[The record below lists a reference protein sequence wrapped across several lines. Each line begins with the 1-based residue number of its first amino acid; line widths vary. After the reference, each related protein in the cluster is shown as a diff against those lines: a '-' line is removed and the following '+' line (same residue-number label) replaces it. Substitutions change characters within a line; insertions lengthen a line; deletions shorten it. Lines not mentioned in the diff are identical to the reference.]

1 MSSMNYVVAA
11 NMTHGPMDQIEA
23 TAIDH
28 RAAKCM
34 GRAEPYAR
42 GFSQSGTRQE
52 QLHESTNHLMTSTTG
67 EVMLVDRH
75 ALWLGA

>member
-1 MSSMNYVVAA
+1 MNYVVAA

-28 RAAKCM
+28 SAAKCM

-52 QLHESTNHLMTSTTG
+52 QLHESTNHGGLSIHIQIEG
-67 EVMLVDRH
+67 KKHFIVR
-75 ALWLGA
+75 